1 MPTAPISA
9 FSSRSAAMGGEETPG
24 RAVPACLREMLR
36 AVPAYLGERI
46 CPSDIARLA
55 TMIEDLFAIADEM
68 YGMLNHHE
76 SLPCNCRACELKR
89 RLEDLKC

>member
-1 MPTAPISA
+1 
-9 FSSRSAAMGGEETPG
+9 MGGEETPG
-24 RAVPACLREMLR
+24 RAVPDKLR
-36 AVPAYLGERI
+36 GTI
-46 CPSDIARLA
+46 CHCGFCVAKTSETTRLA
-55 TMIEDLFAIADEM
+55 SMIEGLFAIVDEM

>member
-1 MPTAPISA
+1 
-9 FSSRSAAMGGEETPG
+9 MGGEETPG
-24 RAVPACLREMLR
+24 RAVPACLRERLR

-46 CPSDIARLA
+46 CPSEIARLA

-76 SLPCNCRACELKR
+76 SLPCRACGLKR